1 MFKCQE
7 TTHVSSAGCRCRL
20 FCLEENNA
28 NLSDT
33 LRIQWLFLTKK
44 SSTFFLPIAHS
55 ACFRLVVNWHGDG
68 PCPHPPWPGDGP
80 QQAAHVTLGSQ
91 QQPQPRDP
99 PKAGF
104 LFMADSLRPGKSR
117 KKSFGSQKGQGIK
130 SPICFIP
137 SFWFLT
143 NRVWNSGTEPTFFF
157 SISETE
163 LTADPLE

>member
-1 MFKCQE
+1 MSLQL
-7 TTHVSSAGCRCRL
+7 VVVCRL

-68 PCPHPPWPGDGP
+68 PCPHPGRGMGLNRPPTLLSDPSSSRSPGIR
-80 QQAAHVTLGSQ
+80 QKRV
-91 QQPQPRDP
+91 
-99 PKAGF
+99 F